1 MKKFFLFIILLIPF
15 NVIALEFPEINS
27 DKAII
32 YDLTDAKI
40 LYEKNSITKTSI
52 ASLTKILTT
61 ITALEN
67 ITDLNTYVT
76 ITKEMLQGI
85 YWNASV
91 AGLKVGDKVTYQDL
105 LYAIMLPSGADA
117 AHSIAIALCGSQG
130 AFVTKMNTL
139 AQNIGMANSYFLNV
153 TGLDKEGQYSTAQD
167 VQKLL
172 TYSLQN
178 PEFKKIYTTKEY
190 TLKNG
195 LKVNS
200 TIKMYEAKTNQ
211 ELTRLLGTKTGT
223 TKNAGLCLSSLINS
237 QNHEI
242 LIITLNVPYD
252 SSEPLNIYDTLNL
265 ITFLD
270 ENYVPA
276 LNITEETTIPLTNS
290 KTEKTYPI
298 LNLNHQQIIFINGVA
313 ILFLIL
319 VIPHKAK
326 NKK

>member
-153 TGLDKEGQYSTAQD
+153 TGLDKEGQY
-167 VQKLL
+167 L
-172 TYSLQN
+172 
-178 PEFKKIYTTKEY
+178 
-190 TLKNG
+190 
-195 LKVNS
+195 
-200 TIKMYEAKTNQ
+200 
-211 ELTRLLGTKTGT
+211 
-223 TKNAGLCLSSLINS
+223 SLI
-237 QNHEI
+237 HI
-242 LIITLNVPYD
+242 
-252 SSEPLNIYDTLNL
+252 
-265 ITFLD
+265 
-270 ENYVPA
+270 
-276 LNITEETTIPLTNS
+276 
-290 KTEKTYPI
+290 
-298 LNLNHQQIIFINGVA
+298 
-313 ILFLIL
+313 
-319 VIPHKAK
+319 
-326 NKK
+326 